1 MNQFFGKVALFS
13 LMLLLLGG
21 CSGLQKM
28 KKNAGQIRYTV
39 SPEIL
44 ETKAGKVDV
53 AFNGMFPGN
62 YFDRKTI
69 LTLNPV
75 ISYPEGET
83 RLKPVVL
90 QGEKVKANNR
100 EIPWEKG
107 GNFTYKD
114 QFDYRD
120 AMRKSDVVI
129 KAEAQRGK
137 KKAVFDPVRIGKG
150 ILSTST
156 LLQVTP
162 IPVMGIRREAN
173 NTGKYDPM
181 IDPFQR
187 IVPDEMLADIYYL
200 INSATLRPEEV
211 KSKDVQEFLAYTK
224 DANDD
229 QRKELKIVEISAY
242 ASPDGTIDINTD
254 LAAKREKTSTSF
266 VESELKKAKVEANLR
281 ARYTPEDWDGF
292 KEMLERSNIQDKELI
307 LRVLSMYT
315 DPEVRE
321 REIRNLSAAF
331 TQVADEVLPKLRRAK
346 LLTTVDIIGKTDEE
360 IVAIAE
366 SRPAS
371 LNPAELL
378 YAASLTD
385 KEARKLQIYRSF
397 SQVFPGDW
405 RGYNNE
411 GVILFGQGK
420 FDDAERLFVQA
431 EKLKNDEPVIKNN
444 LGAIALIR
452 NEIAKAEEYFG
463 AASGSG
469 NEVNYNLGLISMLK
483 GEYLQATRY
492 FRNYA
497 DINTALARILTNNYN
512 GALNDLEGASDADLG
527 MKEYLK
533 GVIGART
540 SNEKLMFESLENAV
554 KVNSAL
560 KKSAA
565 TDLEF
570 IKYFDNP
577 KFKAITGI

>member
-1 MNQFFGKVALFS
+1 MNRNLGKIASFS
-13 LMLLLLGG
+13 LVLLMLGG

-53 AFNGMFPGN
+53 TINGMFPGS

-69 LTLNPV
+69 LTVKPV
-75 ISYPEGET
+75 INFPEGET

-100 EIPWEKG
+100 EISRETG

-120 AMRKSDVVI
+120 VMRKSDVVI
-129 KAEAQRGK
+129 TAEAQRGK

-150 ILSTST
+150 VLSTGT
-156 LLQVTP
+156 LVQVTP
-162 IPVMGIRREAN
+162 LAVIGIRREAN

-200 INSATLRPEEV
+200 INSSVLRPEEV

-224 DANDD
+224 DASFD
-229 QRKELKIVEISAY
+229 QRKELKKVEISAY
-242 ASPDGTIDINTD
+242 ASPDGTIDINAD
-254 LAAKREKTSTSF
+254 LASQREKASTSF
-266 VESELKKAKVEANLR
+266 VEAELKKAKVEANLR

-292 KEMLERSNIQDKELI
+292 REMLERSNIQDKELI

-315 DPEVRE
+315 DPDVRE

-385 KEARKLQIYRSF
+385 DEARKLKIYRSF

-411 GVILFGQGK
+411 GVILFRQGK
-420 FDDAERLFVQA
+420 FDDAERLFGQA
-431 EKLKNDEPVIKNN
+431 EKLKSDEPVVKNN
-444 LGAIALIR
+444 LGAIALLGK
-452 NEIAKAEEYFG
+452 ELEKAEEYFG

-469 NEVNYNLGLISMLK
+469 NEVNYNLGLIRLLK

-492 FRNYA
+492 FRNHA
-497 DINTALARILTNNYN
+497 DINTALAKILTNNYN
-512 GALNDLEGASDADLG
+512 GALNDLEGASDGDRA

-533 GVIGART
+533 AVIGSRT
-540 SNEKLMFESLENAV
+540 SNEKLMFESLENGLKA
-554 KVNSAL
+554 NPTL
-560 KKSAA
+560 KKTAA
-565 TDLEF
+565 TDMEF
-570 IKYFDNP
+570 IKFFDNS

>member
-1 MNQFFGKVALFS
+1 MSRYFGRIVLFS
-13 LMLLLLGG
+13 LVWLLLGG

-39 SPEIL
+39 SPGIL

-53 AFNGMFPGN
+53 AVNGMFPGN
-62 YFDRKTI
+62 YFDSKTI

-90 QGEKVKANNR
+90 QGDKVKANNR
-100 EIPWEKG
+100 EISREKG

-114 QFDYRD
+114 QFDFRD

-137 KKAVFDPVRIGKG
+137 KKAIFDPVRIGKG
-150 ILSTST
+150 ILSAST
-156 LLQVTP
+156 LVQVTP
-162 IPVMGIRREAN
+162 LPVVGIRREAN

-200 INSATLRPEEV
+200 INSSVLRTEEV

-224 DANDD
+224 DANND
-229 QRKELKIVEISAY
+229 QRKELKKVEISAY

-254 LAAKREKTSTSF
+254 LASKREKVSTSF
-266 VESELKKAKVEANLR
+266 VETELKKAKVEANLR

-292 KEMLERSNIQDKELI
+292 REMLERSNIQDKELI

-366 SRPAS
+366 SKPAS

-385 KEARKLQIYRSF
+385 DVARKLKIYRSF

-405 RGYNNE
+405 RGTNNE

-420 FDDAERLFVQA
+420 FDDAKRLFEQA

-444 LGAIALIR
+444 LGAIALI
-452 NEIAKAEEYFG
+452 EKELDKAEAYFG

-492 FRNYA
+492 FRNHA
-497 DINTALARILTNNYN
+497 DVNTALAKILTNNYN
-512 GALNDLEGASDADLG
+512 GALNDLEGASDAEPGL
-527 MKEYLK
+527 KEYLK
-533 GVIGART
+533 AVVGSRT
-540 SNEKLMFESLENAV
+540 SNEKMMFESLENAV
-554 KVNSAL
+554 KVNPSL
-560 KKSAA
+560 KKTAA
-565 TDLEF
+565 TDMEF
-570 IKYFDNP
+570 IKFFENS
-577 KFKAITGI
+577 KFRSITAI